1 MLTSAFVKVNGTPS
15 RRTATSIII
24 GMGILMVG
32 YGLLGSLLS
41 VRAKAEKFSLNS
53 MGLINSMSYVGFLVA
68 TPVAVRMLR
77 RFTRTTCFVTFVSTM
92 AGASVLYGVLVNRP
106 SWLILRFV
114 GGGSLGGLYVVVE
127 SWLNNLASN
136 NTRGRLIAIYVAVV
150 SGGIA
155 VGQLLLTVAN
165 TNTLVPFLIAGAATA
180 AASLAMIRVPASRS
194 VTSSDG
200 HISLMDVVKLVP
212 SGAIAMVLVGMTQSA
227 VIVMASVWATNAGL
241 ASPQVAKVTGA
252 IMVGTVL
259 LQVPAG
265 VVADRMSRRLLF
277 VFLAFGSAGVCLA
290 LVTLR
295 PGSAASLVGFG
306 LLGGLSTPLYG
317 LANVYTND
325 WLPAD
330 KVVAAG
336 SALIRLYAIGAMT
349 GPLIAATAM
358 NQFGSTGYFWA
369 LLTTNCV
376 LAAFMTVRIIVSP
389 DTNSTQPE

>member
-336 SALIRLYAIGAMT
+336 SALRVYA
-349 GPLIAATAM
+349 
-358 NQFGSTGYFWA
+358 Q
-369 LLTTNCV
+369 
-376 LAAFMTVRIIVSP
+376 
-389 DTNSTQPE
+389 